1 MIRTLALAALVL
13 AAVPAAAQDNP
24 LLLRP
29 EQFQTTPQS
38 PLEQERARSY
48 RDQLLI
54 ERAPLQSDLNAGRLD
69 PLKQQDLRALQL
81 EQQRLDDV
89 VTRPVRPAEGTPSE
103 AEIRQ
108 NLRPDP
114 PLAGSQHRQA
124 PASSARPN
132 KQPRPKKPPTQA
144 EIDEVYGRK

>member
-1 MIRTLALAALVL
+1 MRPLLPLAALTL
-13 AAVPAAAQDNP
+13 IAGTAWAQDNP

-29 EQFQTTPQS
+29 EQFQSAPQS
-38 PLEQERARSY
+38 PLEQERARAY

-54 ERAPLQSDLNAGRLD
+54 DRAPLQNDLNAGRLD

-89 VTRPVRPAEGTPSE
+89 LTRPARSAEGTPSE

-114 PLAGSQHRQA
+114 PLAGTQHRQA

-132 KQPRPKKPPTQA
+132 KQPRPKKPPTQD
-144 EIDEVYGRK
+144 EIDEVLGRK